1 LLQLFIRLFITHT
14 LRYLNPSSQPISTNM
29 NQPEDVE
36 VILSPE
42 KRYQFHSSVLAR
54 NSTHFSS
61 LLTERNAAKLCKRAR
76 NAGIK
81 VRWMLELAMSPHE
94 EHTPGRLKLV
104 VSAPPNTAFLQ
115 LLLCRKLLH

>member
-1 LLQLFIRLFITHT
+1 
-14 LRYLNPSSQPISTNM
+14 M

-54 NSTHFSS
+54 NSDLFKS

-81 VRWMLELAMSPHE
+81 VRWMIELTKLPDDQDPA
-94 EHTPGRLKLV
+94 GRLELV
-104 VSAPPNTAFLQ
+104 VSAPLPITILHLSPHPAASLLPPPKTPN
-115 LLLCRKLLH
+115 